1 MSVAALD
8 LSAKPGSMDEQ
19 LVQLTPETGAAL
31 LALTTAPQLGSPE
44 PYTEPESEPEPEPEP
59 EP

>member
-19 LVQLTPETGAAL
+19 LVQLAPETGAAL

-44 PYTEPESEPEPEPEP
+44 P
-59 EP
+59 